1 MEAIA
6 MLLCQMKAKN
16 DQLKGFV
23 LDLLD
28 VVFEDMYRS
37 LEVNDYKE
45 SQRRVSVVKF
55 IAEAYNYKLIHTDTL
70 MDILYRLI
78 NYDITQRKTDQ
89 YLQSLDM
96 NLIDSFRI
104 RLVCTIL
111 DSLGQYFWKGQRR
124 TKMDRFLLFFQRYIY
139 QKSYVQMDLEFMIL
153 DTLDSIR
160 PSTSFKKY
168 ENLTEL
174 QLACERVEA
183 FEAKVY
189 QVGRTS
195 SEQTNQVYDGTPN
208 LMSPKDAIKYDDLI
222 DGLAYQD

>member
-6 MLLCQMKAKN
+6 MLLCQMKAQN

-78 NYDITQRKTDQ
+78 NYDIT
-89 YLQSLDM
+89 
-96 NLIDSFRI
+96 
-104 RLVCTIL
+104 
-111 DSLGQYFWKGQRR
+111 
-124 TKMDRFLLFFQRYIY
+124 
-139 QKSYVQMDLEFMIL
+139 
-153 DTLDSIR
+153 
-160 PSTSFKKY
+160 
-168 ENLTEL
+168 
-174 QLACERVEA
+174 
-183 FEAKVY
+183 
-189 QVGRTS
+189 
-195 SEQTNQVYDGTPN
+195 
-208 LMSPKDAIKYDDLI
+208 
-222 DGLAYQD
+222 

>member
-6 MLLCQMKAKN
+6 MLLCQMKAQN

-78 NYDITQRKTDQ
+78 NYDITQRKTD
-89 YLQSLDM
+89 
-96 NLIDSFRI
+96 
-104 RLVCTIL
+104 
-111 DSLGQYFWKGQRR
+111 
-124 TKMDRFLLFFQRYIY
+124 
-139 QKSYVQMDLEFMIL
+139 
-153 DTLDSIR
+153 
-160 PSTSFKKY
+160 
-168 ENLTEL
+168 
-174 QLACERVEA
+174 
-183 FEAKVY
+183 
-189 QVGRTS
+189 
-195 SEQTNQVYDGTPN
+195 
-208 LMSPKDAIKYDDLI
+208 
-222 DGLAYQD
+222 